1 MGGGGP
7 CRLAGVADRPFLFCF
22 KVVYV
27 RLADGGLQGFAC
39 PIPFYAACI

>member
-7 CRLAGVADRPFLFCF
+7 CRLVGVADRHFLFGSI
-22 KVVYV
+22 VVYV
-27 RLADGGLQGFAC
+27 RLADGGFQGFAC